1 MEGDWGG
8 EVGSQ
13 YEVIRNGD
21 HMLTHFECDICHLCN
36 IKGRSM
42 EVSNL
47 DYKIVPE
54 TIRRALLDSFW
65 NWKPRTIRG
74 NM

>member
-36 IKGRSM
+36 IKEGQWRYQT
-42 EVSNL
+42 L
-47 DYKIVPE
+47 I
-54 TIRRALLDSFW
+54 IR
-65 NWKPRTIRG
+65 
-74 NM
+74 